1 MSSVPLPP
9 PSLDPSESPAAELCR
24 HPWGLTLDIWRHG
37 IAQDPQAGWPDA
49 DRALTKTGIQR
60 TQAVIRQLKSLGYR
74 WDRVLT
80 SPYQRAH
87 QTAQLALD
95 QHLASALEVFPALA
109 PGGSFADLAHWQQ
122 QHPEVK
128 RLAIVGH
135 QPDLSRWILLALGLD
150 PVHLPRDPGDWIPLK
165 KAGLAR
171 IKFPTGH
178 LSDGSL
184 SWILSPKV
192 LLGR

>member
-1 MSSVPLPP
+1 MNPSQ
-9 PSLDPSESPAAELCR
+9 SLDPSEATTEFLGNSG
-24 HPWGLTLDIWRHG
+24 GLTLDVWRHG

-74 WDRVLT
+74 WERVLT
-80 SPYQRAH
+80 SPYQRAY

-95 QHLASALEVFPALA
+95 QHLAADLEVFPALA

-122 QHPEVK
+122 QHPEIK
-128 RLAIVGH
+128 HLAIVGH
-135 QPDLSRWILLALGLD
+135 QPDLSRWILSALGMEPL
-150 PVHLPRDPGDWIPLK
+150 HLPRDPGDWLPLK

-171 IKFPTGH
+171 ITFPTGH
-178 LSDGSL
+178 FSDGRL
-184 SWILSPKV
+184 GWILSPKV